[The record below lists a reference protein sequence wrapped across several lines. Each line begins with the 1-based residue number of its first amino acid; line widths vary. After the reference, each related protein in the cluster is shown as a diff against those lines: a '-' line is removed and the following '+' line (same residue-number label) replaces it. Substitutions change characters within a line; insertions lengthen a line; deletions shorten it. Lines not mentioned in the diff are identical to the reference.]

1 MAQELLPPQGR
12 RIALYSAG
20 GAFGGTLLAML
31 IFWLL
36 SGGFCCDENRV
47 SMQKSAI
54 SMEST
59 LNTAHQKLH
68 S

>member
-1 MAQELLPPQGR
+1 MAQQDLPPQGR

-31 IFWLL
+31 IFWLI

-47 SMQKSAI
+47 SLQKPMTSI
-54 SMEST
+54 DSVLST
-59 LNTAHQKLH
+59 NTRK
-68 S
+68 SYS

>member
-1 MAQELLPPQGR
+1 MAQQDLPPQGS

-36 SGGFCCDENRV
+36 SGGFCCDENHA
-47 SMQKSAI
+47 SMQKSSL

-59 LNTAHQKLH
+59 LNTAGQKRH